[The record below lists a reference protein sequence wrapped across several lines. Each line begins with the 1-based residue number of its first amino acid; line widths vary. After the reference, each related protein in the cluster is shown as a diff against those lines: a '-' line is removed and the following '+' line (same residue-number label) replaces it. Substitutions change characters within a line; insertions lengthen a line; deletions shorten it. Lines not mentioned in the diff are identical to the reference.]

1 MNRVSIVLAGLVAT
15 LCIFEAQAQSSIT
28 ILKYDAKGNV
38 IGVVEKKAGKG
49 QTIRR
54 KPAPIPGAGPA
65 SSDNPNGGGG
75 QPDAEPREVLV
86 SNPPAALLPQ
96 LQAQGYL
103 LVERIFLGNLGG
115 EFLRLRAPRD
125 ETADSAISYIRRRFP
140 GILVDKNTLFDL
152 SSGKPGV
159 YANEV
164 SGWGNTPPRCGQG
177 LLIGMIDTALDPRHP
192 ALRGRNI
199 IYRSFVQKDRKPGK
213 SIHGATVAALLVG
226 NPRDGAAGGLLPG
239 ATLFVGNIFEKRSN
253 GKLRGNLSAMIKA
266 LDWLVKQRVTVVNLS
281 MAGSKNSILEF
292 IIMKTLSQGMVVV
305 AAAGNGGPKA
315 KPAYPAAIPRVI
327 AVTAI
332 DEQLAAYRHAN
343 RGAYIDFA
351 APGVGLQI
359 ATAAP
364 GRLQSGTSF
373 ATPFITSAIAL
384 HLAQV
389 GRAQPDSIRAALQKR
404 TRDLGAPGRDN
415 IFGWGLVRY
424 RPKC

>member
-140 GILVDKNTLFDL
+140 GILVDKKQDIPNM
-152 SSGKPGV
+152 KM
-159 YANEV
+159 AN
-164 SGWGNTPPRCGQG
+164 
-177 LLIGMIDTALDPRHP
+177 
-192 ALRGRNI
+192 
-199 IYRSFVQKDRKPGK
+199 Y
-213 SIHGATVAALLVG
+213 
-226 NPRDGAAGGLLPG
+226 
-239 ATLFVGNIFEKRSN
+239 
-253 GKLRGNLSAMIKA
+253 
-266 LDWLVKQRVTVVNLS
+266 
-281 MAGSKNSILEF
+281 
-292 IIMKTLSQGMVVV
+292 
-305 AAAGNGGPKA
+305 
-315 KPAYPAAIPRVI
+315 Y
-327 AVTAI
+327 
-332 DEQLAAYRHAN
+332 
-343 RGAYIDFA
+343 
-351 APGVGLQI
+351 
-359 ATAAP
+359 
-364 GRLQSGTSF
+364 
-373 ATPFITSAIAL
+373 
-384 HLAQV
+384 
-389 GRAQPDSIRAALQKR
+389 
-404 TRDLGAPGRDN
+404 
-415 IFGWGLVRY
+415 
-424 RPKC
+424 